1 MRGKHLAIAICLPF
15 VLLYL
20 LFQLLPL
27 VWVAINGFQLED
39 GSWGID
45 NFVEILTSKFYLQSI
60 QYSLEISLYS
70 SVMGLVIALIGSY
83 SLSVLRPTKISN
95 FILSFN
101 SMTSNFAGIP
111 LAFAFIILLG
121 TNGAV
126 NIFLRQ
132 QGIDTINIYGKTGIT
147 IIYTYFQ
154 IPLAVL
160 LLYPA
165 FESLKKEWQE
175 AASLLGAN
183 ILIYWY
189 KVAIPVL
196 MPAILGTLVVLFANA
211 LGAYATVYALSDGNF
226 NMIPIRIGA
235 LISGD
240 VFLNP
245 YMASALSIILVA
257 IVLLITTVQRL
268 LSRRYHYQGE

>member
-1 MRGKHLAIAICLPF
+1 MRGKHIAIAICLPF

-83 SLSVLRPTKISN
+83 SLSVLRPSKLSN

-111 LAFAFIILLG
+111 LSFAFIILLG

>member
-83 SLSVLRPTKISN
+83 SLSVLRPLKLSN

>member
-1 MRGKHLAIAICLPF
+1 MRGKHIAIAICLPF

-83 SLSVLRPTKISN
+83 SLSVLRPSKLSN

>member
-83 SLSVLRPTKISN
+83 SLSVLRPTKLSN

>member
-1 MRGKHLAIAICLPF
+1 MRVKHLAIAICLPF

-83 SLSVLRPTKISN
+83 SLSVLRPSKLSN

>member
-83 SLSVLRPTKISN
+83 SLSVLRPSKLSN

-240 VFLNP
+240 IFLNP

>member
-1 MRGKHLAIAICLPF
+1 MRGKHIAIAICLPF

-83 SLSVLRPTKISN
+83 SLSVLRPSKLSN

-240 VFLNP
+240 IFLNP

>member
-1 MRGKHLAIAICLPF
+1 MRGKHIAIAICLPF

>member
-83 SLSVLRPTKISN
+83 SLSVLRPSKLSN

>member
-83 SLSVLRPTKISN
+83 SLSVLRPSKLSN

-121 TNGAV
+121 TNGTV